1 MSDTFK
7 HITVLLNEAVAALAI
22 KPEEISID
30 GTFGRGGHSRFLIP
44 QLGEAGRLI
53 GVDKDPQAIQ
63 AGLALAQAD
72 PRFTIVQRSFADL
85 AQEIESQQLTA
96 QV

>member
-22 KPEEISID
+22 KPAGIYLD
-30 GTFGRGGHSRFLIP
+30 GTFGRGGHSRLLLQ

-53 GVDKDPQAIQ
+53 GFDKDPQAIQ
-63 AGLALAQAD
+63 TG
-72 PRFTIVQRSFADL
+72 
-85 AQEIESQQLTA
+85 
-96 QV
+96 